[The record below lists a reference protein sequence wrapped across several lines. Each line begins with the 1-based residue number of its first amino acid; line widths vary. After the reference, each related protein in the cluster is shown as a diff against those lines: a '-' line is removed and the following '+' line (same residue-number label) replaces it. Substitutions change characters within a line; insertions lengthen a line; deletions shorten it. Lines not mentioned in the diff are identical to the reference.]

1 MTLHRIFNLIAAIL
15 LAAVIAATLATSHL
29 LDADDHRAEW
39 AESSALADAQKQ
51 AQRAARQERAAAEL
65 CVKIKGPN
73 AGYAWT
79 DDGTLSCTDN
89 RGRSVRVAA
98 AERGTP

>member
-1 MTLHRIFNLIAAIL
+1 MTPHRTLNIAAALL

-39 AESSALADAQKQ
+39 AESSALSDAQKQ
-51 AQRAARQERAAAEL
+51 AQREARRERAYAEL
-65 CVKIKGPN
+65 CVKLKGPN
-73 AGYAWT
+73 AGYMWSV
-79 DDGTLSCTDN
+79 DNTLVCTDN